1 MESLHDAYLH
11 VDAYL
16 LFQRDIGYYTVSH
29 TVGESLQKHAA
40 KRVYLCTAWG
50 IRGLSDLGGFW
61 FSREDHGLR
70 RNGTTVEMMFMAVSI
85 HPFIVVKR
93 FC

>member
-1 MESLHDAYLH
+1 MMLLMCRGGEQDGKLESLHNAYLH

-16 LFQRDIGYYTVSH
+16 LFQRDIGYYTDSH

-50 IRGLSDLGGFW
+50 IRGLSDSGGFW
-61 FSREDHGLR
+61 FFR
-70 RNGTTVEMMFMAVSI
+70 
-85 HPFIVVKR
+85 
-93 FC
+93 